1 MCRVD
6 LAEFLLGFPLGIQM
20 VPRVQLYGRLA
31 SLRNVAAF
39 AEYIFYE
46 MHDEAGH
53 DSSLP
58 LLSGYLSHPSAV
70 STRRAHIEAIDRKIR

>member
-31 SLRNVAAF
+31 NLRNVVAF
-39 AEYIFYE
+39 AGYIF
-46 MHDEAGH
+46 
-53 DSSLP
+53 L
-58 LLSGYLSHPSAV
+58 
-70 STRRAHIEAIDRKIR
+70 